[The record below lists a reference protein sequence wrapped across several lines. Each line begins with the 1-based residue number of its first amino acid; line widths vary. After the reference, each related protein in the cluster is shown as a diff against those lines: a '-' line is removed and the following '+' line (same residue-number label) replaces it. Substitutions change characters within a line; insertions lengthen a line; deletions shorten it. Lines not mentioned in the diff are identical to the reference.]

1 VSPRQKEL
9 TATRWG
15 GLRRVVAGV
24 ALTALAVGGLSA
36 ISLATP
42 PAADAAPGNPGTPS
56 APTTVYTEDFQN
68 VADITPIQ
76 RLTDYTGATG
86 QKYTANQAWLQN
98 CNGWIAAYAQ
108 NNAAPAQVA
117 DCTGAGASAA
127 AGRDAWNKSQQ
138 LAWAIGQAN
147 GLARPDYNFADTAFT
162 AGNPGAGLVEFQT
175 ATNIPFTAA
184 NRFVSFSADV
194 AAINCN
200 VAVPLLQFQL
210 LNDAGTATNAGS
222 QVNGCANGRAISVP
236 ATGPTPAGTVNV
248 TNATSNGAV
257 LFNGS
262 SVGIRMV
269 NNQGSGTGNDHTI
282 DNIRILD
289 VTPQLDKAFSPTSI
303 RTGGTSTL
311 TFTVTNTSELGAKNG
326 WSFTDN
332 LPAGLT
338 VANSTVGG
346 TCAAT
351 KTATAGAT
359 SIAITD
365 GQLNANQASCTI
377 TVQVTGNKAGSY
389 TNGPD
394 NVTTVGLN
402 PPGDTTLTIT
412 DPPVWTCSANG
423 YLFQSPNAG
432 GHQIYQV
439 DLVSGAATQIGSTAD
454 NVNAVGY
461 NTLDNYVYGWDVDT
475 ATIVRVAADG
485 SLTNLGR
492 PAGLPA
498 SPGFQVGDFDDAGH
512 LFLQRGGTL
521 DGSWVEIDLA
531 PGSSTYGQVVD
542 SGSVTKPAG
551 IGVLPSDWVFV
562 DGAFYGIGNNTSSTG
577 AGRLIRFD
585 ATTHSYQDLGALP
598 NTSSASTYGA
608 GYADAAGNLYFSDNG
623 SGAIFRVDPTN
634 RTALRISTGPASAG
648 NDGARCATAPIPT
661 ITVTKTVD
669 GRDVPQDQFTVGL
682 RNSGNTVLTSATT
695 TGTNTTAST
704 TDWPVSQGATYTI
717 TDAMAA
723 GSGSPLSRYDA
734 SVVCTDADGNTVS
747 TGGSTGAWTLRVA
760 DATYYTCNVTNAA
773 LEDPKLTVTK
783 TADTTDL
790 PQPGDTV
797 TYTVTAKN
805 TSSQPFTAAAPARV
819 SDDMSE
825 VLDDAELDEGSLA
838 ATIDGDAVAD
848 PTFTSPNLTWSG
860 PLGAGKSV
868 VLTYTVTYNG
878 EGDHVMTNNA
888 CVPEADTTEG
898 ADSCVSVRIPAP
910 AIDDWKTV
918 ERNGSI
924 LTYTLHFQNKGAAT
938 GPVNKVDNLT
948 GVLDDA
954 TVTTE
959 PETATG
965 PLTATRDD
973 NIIRITGN
981 LPAGQTST
989 ITYTVTF
996 KPVDERGDNEAKNF
1010 LLDPNT
1016 PPPSTCTPTDEQRP
1030 DCTVTPLPA
1039 LQVSKS
1045 VDPKSG
1051 TTVTAGQVLT
1061 YTLTFDNSTGKADAP
1076 VTGWKDDLSKVLD
1089 DAAVTT
1095 QPASG
1100 MDSLDVSDIENRAFT
1115 VGGTVPAGEAGT
1127 VTYKVTVKADG
1138 ARGDNNLGNALSD
1151 GGPCA
1156 PGLCTEN
1163 PVPEVVSSKTVDPKS
1178 GTEVTPGQVLT
1189 YTLTFTNKGKAAGDV
1204 DKTDDL
1210 TKVVDDATVTKQPTV
1225 SDKALESTK
1234 VADGYQITGTLAAGQ
1249 TVKVTYQVTVKADG
1263 QRGDS
1268 QLGNFLV
1275 NTGDEPV
1282 CNEDRTNCTE
1292 NPVTSIVDW
1301 KTVDPATTTDVVPG
1315 QVLTYT
1321 LHFKNNGGKAGT
1333 VKKDDDITHAIDDAT
1348 VTKQPTVQGG
1358 NLKATTFGTDNRAHV
1373 TGSLPAGAT
1382 ATVTYQL
1389 TVKAAGKLGDGIAAN
1404 FLLNSNEEP
1413 PKSPV
1418 CKPTSEQFPD
1428 CTVNPIGAL
1437 KVTKIV
1443 DPNTGTTVHPG
1454 DTLHYTLSFENVG
1467 AGTAKVNHVDDMT
1480 GVLDDADVTS
1490 QPVASNKALTLSKI
1504 TDAKLTIT
1512 GTLAAKQKVIVT
1524 YAVTTKP
1531 FAQQGDH
1538 VMENYLDPVGTP
1550 PAPKC
1555 VSTDPTCTS
1564 NPIAAPP
1571 AGLAFTGTELVGPGI
1586 GLALMLLALGGGLLV
1601 VRRRRNTG
1609 DVQENA

>member
-1 VSPRQKEL
+1 MSRRPKEL
-9 TATRWG
+9 VATRWG

-36 ISLATP
+36 ISLAAP
-42 PAADAAPGNPGTPS
+42 RAADAAPGNPGTPS
-56 APTTVYTEDFQN
+56 APTTVFTEDFQN
-68 VADITPIQ
+68 VAGPSPIQ
-76 RLTDYTGATG
+76 RLTAYTGATG
-86 QKYTANQAWLQN
+86 QKYTADQVWLQN
-98 CNGWIAAYAQ
+98 CNGWIASANQDINASAQ
-108 NNAAPAQVA
+108 IA
-117 DCTGAGASAA
+117 DCGVAGSNNGAVN
-127 AGRDAWNKSQQ
+127 WNSSQQ
-138 LAWAIGQAN
+138 LAWALGISKGQSTAD
-147 GLARPDYNFADTAFT
+147 ARNNYADTAFT
-162 AGNPGAGLVEFQT
+162 AGTPGVGRVEFQT
-175 ATNIPFTAA
+175 ATNVPFTAA
-184 NRFVSFSADV
+184 NRFVAFSADV
-194 AAINCN
+194 AAMNCS
-200 VAVPLLQFQL
+200 ASAPLLQFQL
-210 LNDAGTATNAGS
+210 LDAAGTATNTGS
-222 QVNGCANGRAISVP
+222 AVNGCTGGTSVNVP
-236 ATGPTPAGTVNV
+236 ALGAAAASSVSVKNV
-248 TNATSNGAV
+248 TSNGAT
-257 LFNGS
+257 LFSGS
-262 SVGIRMV
+262 SVGLRML
-269 NNQGSGTGNDHTI
+269 NNNGSGGGNDHTI
-282 DNIRILD
+282 DNLRILD
-289 VTPQLDKAFSPTSI
+289 VTPQLDKAFSPASVPI
-303 RTGGTSTL
+303 GGSSTL

-332 LPAGLT
+332 LPTGLKL
-338 VANSTVGG
+338 ANNTVGG
-346 TCAAT
+346 TCNAT
-351 KTATAGAT
+351 TAATAGAT
-359 SIAITD
+359 SVAITN
-365 GQLNANQASCTI
+365 GQLNAGQASCTI
-377 TVQVTGNKAGSY
+377 TVQVTSNTVGNY
-389 TNGPD
+389 TNGPR
-394 NVTTVGLN
+394 NVTTTGLN
-402 PPGDTTLTIT
+402 PPGDTTVTFTNPFPNVTCTSDPSIFNTGYNSAT
-412 DPPVWTCSANG
+412 DGQLANGAFDPRWVVAGGIDGFNHFGQVPGDSPTGASPTTLPPAGATYAAAQAGKVNNAWANSQSGKSQWISANYVDPSNG
-423 YLFQSPNAG
+423 QNQSLGGGDWYYRYQFNLDSRVDPSTFQLNMKWLADNSVAGVWVNNVAQTGANLPQSPNAPY
-432 GHQIYQV
+432 I
-439 DLVSGAATQIGSTAD
+439 A
-454 NVNAVGY
+454 
-461 NTLDNYVYGWDVDT
+461 
-475 ATIVRVAADG
+475 
-485 SLTNLGR
+485 
-492 PAGLPA
+492 
-498 SPGFQVGDFDDAGH
+498 PGFQTAN
-512 LFLQRGGTL
+512 
-521 DGSWVEIDLA
+521 A
-531 PGSSTYGQVVD
+531 
-542 SGSVTKPAG
+542 
-551 IGVLPSDWVFV
+551 
-562 DGAFYGIGNNTSSTG
+562 
-577 AGRLIRFD
+577 
-585 ATTHSYQDLGALP
+585 
-598 NTSSASTYGA
+598 ASTSMQGDWRTGLNTILVQIKSYHVAEGFNA
-608 GYADAAGNLYFSDNG
+608 EVTSAALCP
-623 SGAIFRVDPTN
+623 DP
-634 RTALRISTGPASAG
+634 RL
-648 NDGARCATAPIPT
+648 T
-661 ITVTKTVD
+661 ITK
-669 GRDVPQDQFTVGL
+669 
-682 RNSGNTVLTSATT
+682 
-695 TGTNTTAST
+695 
-704 TDWPVSQGATYTI
+704 
-717 TDAMAA
+717 
-723 GSGSPLSRYDA
+723 
-734 SVVCTDADGNTVS
+734 
-747 TGGSTGAWTLRVA
+747 
-760 DATYYTCNVTNAA
+760 
-773 LEDPKLTVTK
+773 K
-783 TADTTDL
+783 ADTTDL
-790 PQPGDTV
+790 PQPGDKV

-805 TSSQPFTAAAPARV
+805 TSTDAFTADHPAQV
-819 SDDMSE
+819 TDDMAA
-825 VLDDAELDEGSLA
+825 VLDDADLDEGSLA
-838 ATIDGDAVAD
+838 ATVDGNEVAD
-848 PTFTSPNLTWSG
+848 PTFTSPNISWSG
-860 PLGAGKSV
+860 PLAAGKSV

-888 CVPEADTTEG
+888 CVPEDDTTEG
-898 ADSCVSVRIPAP
+898 ADSCVSVQIPAP
-910 AIDDWKTV
+910 AIDSWKTV
-918 ERNGSI
+918 ESSATPPVAGST
-924 LTYTLHFQNKGAAT
+924 LTYTLHFENTGAAT

-959 PETATG
+959 PATATG
-965 PLTATRDD
+965 PLTATRDG
-973 NIIRITGN
+973 NIIAVTGN

-989 ITYTVTF
+989 VTYTVTV
-996 KPVDERGDNEAKNF
+996 KPYGTRGDDSAENF

-1016 PPPSTCTPTDEQRP
+1016 PPPTTCTPTDEQRP
-1030 DCTVTPLPA
+1030 DCTVTPLPD
-1039 LQVSKS
+1039 LVVSKS

-1061 YTLTFDNSTGKADAP
+1061 YTLTFDNSKGKVDAP

-1089 DAAVTT
+1089 DATVTT
-1095 QPASG
+1095 QPASA

-1115 VGGTVPAGEAGT
+1115 VGGTVPAGQTGT

-1138 ARGDNNLGNALSD
+1138 TRGDNNLGNALSD

-1163 PVPEVVSSKTVDPKS
+1163 PIPEVVSSKSVDPKS

-1292 NPVTSIVDW
+1292 NPVTSIADW

-1428 CTVNPIGAL
+1428 CTVNPIGNL

-1490 QPVASNKALTLSKI
+1490 QPVASSKALTLSKI

-1538 VMENYLDPVGTP
+1538 VMENYLDPVGFP

-1555 VSTDPTCTS
+1555 VSTDPTCTH